1 MSENTDI
8 PHGCGMSSLVIP
20 AFTCVLLT
28 DVAINHADLTVSALS
43 ILTGIISHVLYWHI
57 PVVNI

>member
-1 MSENTDI
+1 
-8 PHGCGMSSLVIP
+8 MSSLVIP

-43 ILTGIISHVLYWHI
+43 ILTGIISHILYWHI